1 MAKYMNLHRNIS
13 IVFIILF
20 LSVLLPKVY
29 AETADELRQKITE
42 RNADIANLEKQ
53 ILEYQKTLSTLSSQ
67 KNTLAN
73 SIKQLDITAKKLA
86 LDIKLT
92 QNKINATNLTI
103 QDLSQEIG
111 TTNDSI
117 FVNQDAIKKIVRSR
131 NEIDSIPLV
140 ESLAGEFTLTNVW
153 RTVDASL
160 SVQEKLGGHVV
171 ALKDT
176 KNVLEDKRTKM
187 EKAQKDLLVLKN
199 QLSSQ
204 KKIVDQNNKDKQ
216 KLLKDTKNQESN
228 YNALLKIS
236 LARKIEFEKELFDFE
251 SKLKFVLDPKSFA
264 SPQQGTFSWPV
275 DNIRITQF
283 FGKTS
288 VSGRLYASGTHGGVD
303 FGVPIGTIIRAVGTG
318 TVIATGDTD
327 LTCPGASYGKWVF
340 IKYDNGL
347 ATVYGHLS
355 LPTAQNNMRVK
366 SGDVVGYSG
375 NTGHSTGPHLHVSM
389 FVGSGISIQSFPS
402 KTCGGRIYTMPVAA
416 KAAYLDPMLYFPKY
430 TGPTTS
436 ISQTD

>member
-1 MAKYMNLHRNIS
+1 MKFKFALIAFLILGLACFGVNL
-13 IVFIILF
+13 
-20 LSVLLPKVY
+20 Y
-29 AETADELRQKITE
+29 AETADELRQKISD
-42 RNADIANLEKQ
+42 RNAEIANLEKQ
-53 ILEYQKTLSTLSSQ
+53 IAQYQTTLTTLGSQ

-92 QNKINATNLTI
+92 QNKINSTDLTI
-103 QDLSQEIG
+103 QNLSNEIG
-111 TTNDSI
+111 TTDDSI
-117 FVNQDAIKKIVRSR
+117 SVNRDAIKKIVRTR
-131 NEIDSIPLV
+131 NEIDSIPLI

-160 SVQEKLGGHVV
+160 SVQERLGGHVV
-171 ALKDT
+171 TLKDT

-187 EKAQKDLLVLKN
+187 EKAQNDLITLKG
-199 QLSSQ
+199 QLSAQ
-204 KKIVDQNNKDKQ
+204 KKIVDQNNRDKQ

-228 YNALLKIS
+228 YNSLLKSS

-251 SKLKFVLDPKSFA
+251 SKLKFVLDPSSFA
-264 SPQQGTFSWPV
+264 SPHQGTFSWPV
-275 DNIRITQF
+275 DNVHITQF

-303 FGVPIGTIIRAVGTG
+303 FGVSTGSIVRSIGAG
-318 TVIATGDTD
+318 TVISTGNTD

-366 SGDVVGYSG
+366 PGDIVGYSG

-389 FVGSGISIQSFPS
+389 FVGSGVSMQSFPS

-416 KAAYLDPMLYFPKY
+416 KAAYLDPMLYLPKY

-436 ISQTD
+436 LPSQTD